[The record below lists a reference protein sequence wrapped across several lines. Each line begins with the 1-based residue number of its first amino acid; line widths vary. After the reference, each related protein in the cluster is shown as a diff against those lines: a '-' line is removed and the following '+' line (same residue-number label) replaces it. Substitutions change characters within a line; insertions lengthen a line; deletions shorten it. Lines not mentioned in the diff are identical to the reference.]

1 VAVAPANSAPTGT
14 AIVEA
19 PSDGGGV
26 LGAVIAADA
35 DSDTLSYTVSTPGKG
50 AVTVNPDGTFTYT
63 PSAQARHDAAADGAP
78 AEIAISTL
86 GGALALVLTAA
97 RAAARAHGGAG
108 DASICFAR

>member
-1 VAVAPANSAPTGT
+1 MT
-14 AIVEA
+14 A
-19 PSDGGGV
+19 DYGRGGNGC
-26 LGAVIAADA
+26 
-35 DSDTLSYTVSTPGKG
+35 
-50 AVTVNPDGTFTYT
+50 
-63 PSAQARHDAAADGAP
+63 ARARACRCSWALCAAADGAP